1 MECRNC
7 WLSIEIRFRR
17 YLACLKFFSSS
28 ASSVKVRR
36 WSFRY
41 FLTLYC
47 TTRNYFLA
55 FLSYILLFLCL
66 VFQSCWC
73 LLLNCIVLA
82 YQLSSRFYFVC
93 WFCLVISETINFQ
106 MWSSK
111 NVVASV
117 EDQGWSLFL
126 NLIVFFRFKHTYCH
140 FFIKIVNILHVL

>member
-55 FLSYILLFLCL
+55 FLSYIFLCLCL

-106 MWSSK
+106 MWK
-111 NVVASV
+111 VLETKGGVYFLI
-117 EDQGWSLFL
+117 WLF
-126 NLIVFFRFKHTYCH
+126 FFRFKHTYCH
-140 FFIKIVNILHVL
+140 FFMKIVNILHVF